1 MPRTAYR
8 LSRVAGGPALGDRI
22 ARADNPLT
30 RMVGLLGRRS
40 LAPGEGLWFE
50 PASSIHTAFMRF
62 AIDLIFLDREGVV
75 LRCVPAMRPFRVAMQ
90 RGARAVVE
98 LPAGTIER
106 CGVSAGDRL
115 TMAKAGDASEGSTA
129 A

>member
-1 MPRTAYR
+1 MARTTYR
-8 LSRVAGGPALGDRI
+8 LSRVTGGPPLGGRI
-22 ARADNPLT
+22 ARASNPLT

-62 AIDLIFLDREGVV
+62 AIDVIFLDREGVV
-75 LRCVPAMRPFRVAMQ
+75 LRCVPAMRPFRVAAQ
-90 RGARAVVE
+90 RGARAAVE

-106 CGVSAGDRL
+106 SGVSAGDRL
-115 TMAKAGDASEGSTA
+115 TMEAVDSASEGRTA

>member
-1 MPRTAYR
+1 MARAVYQ
-8 LSRVAGGPALGDRI
+8 LSRDGGGPSLGDRVV
-22 ARADNPLT
+22 RADNPLT

-40 LAPGEGLWFE
+40 HAPGEGIWFE

-62 AIDLIFLDREGVV
+62 AIDVIFFDREGFV

-90 RGARAVVE
+90 RGARAAVE

-106 CGVSAGDRL
+106 CGVATGDRL
-115 TMAKAGDASEGSTA
+115 TMTPAVASEGATA